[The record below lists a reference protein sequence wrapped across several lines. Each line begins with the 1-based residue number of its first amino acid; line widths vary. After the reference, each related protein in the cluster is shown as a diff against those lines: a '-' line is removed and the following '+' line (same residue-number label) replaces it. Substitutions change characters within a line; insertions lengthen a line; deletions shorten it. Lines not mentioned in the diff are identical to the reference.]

1 SMYISKKVLKHH
13 FDPRE
18 VPRDTYLLGR
28 LQWGKTGTP
37 WTHWVRNDQYHA
49 EAYFLEKIF
58 RMKRSNSYVNCH
70 ITWFLSWSPC
80 EGCCRKIINFLKKHS
95 NVNIDIYVARLYY
108 IEDEKIRQGLK
119 NLESLEQATI
129 AVMKTEGKVSYYKY
143 CWKTFIQGGA
153 NEYFWS
159 GDFQA
164 EITANRWKLANILK
178 VSRI

>member
-1 SMYISKKVLKHH
+1 SMYVSKKVLKHH

-18 VPRDTYLLGR
+18 VPRDTYLLCR

-37 WTHWVRNDQYHA
+37 WIHWVRNDKHHA

-58 RMKRSNSYVNCH
+58 MMKTNSYVNCH

-80 EGCCRKIINFLKKHS
+80 EDCCRKIINFLKKHS

-108 IEDEKIRQGLK
+108 IEVEKTRQGLK
-119 NLESLEQATI
+119 NLNSLEQVRI
-129 AVMKTEGKVSYYKY
+129 AVMETEGKHTY
-143 CWKTFIQGGA
+143 CWKTFTQGDA

-159 GDFQA
+159 GDFQS
-164 EITANRWKLANILK
+164 EITANRRKLANILK